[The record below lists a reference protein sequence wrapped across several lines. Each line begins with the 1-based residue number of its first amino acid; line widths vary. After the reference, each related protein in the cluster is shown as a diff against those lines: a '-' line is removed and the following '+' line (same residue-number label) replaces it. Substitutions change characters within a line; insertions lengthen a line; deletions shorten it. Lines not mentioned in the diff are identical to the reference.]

1 MVSKESE
8 QFLSELRFY
17 LMSKGKND
25 DEINEITEELEVHLM
40 EAEADGK
47 DVSHIIG
54 DSPKQYMKSIG
65 ESMST
70 DYRQIAGLVPLMVLL
85 LGAYISI
92 GPAIEGKFSLSKGT
106 LWIAVI
112 TGVIAVGSYGLLIF
126 RVLPK
131 FLHSKWGAV
140 LLLVTSMAVT
150 GSMVLIL
157 LWNQKQGFEPIFT
170 ATPYQ
175 NNVIVAICAVIFIVS
190 AIYTKTWFTIILPV
204 FLSAGSIANRF
215 IPQDVNEDSTYILYT
230 VIAFIIIAAVMIFVF
245 MAKRKKML
253 NNGGK
258 RNV

>member
-8 QFLSELRFY
+8 QFLTELRFY

-65 ESMST
+65 ESMTT
-70 DYRQIAGLVPLMVLL
+70 DYRQMAGLVPLMIIM
-85 LGAYISI
+85 LGAYVCI
-92 GPAIEGKFSLSKGT
+92 GPAIEGNFSLSKGT
-106 LWIAVI
+106 LWIAI
-112 TGVIAVGSYGLLIF
+112 IAGVIAVAGYGVLIF

-131 FLHSKWGAV
+131 FLHSKWSAV
-140 LLLVTSMAVT
+140 LLSGAGVAMT
-150 GSMVLIL
+150 GIMVMVL
-157 LWNQKQGFEPIFT
+157 LWNQKQEFEPVFT
-170 ATPYQ
+170 ATPFQ
-175 NNVIVAICAVIFIVS
+175 NNVIVAVCAVIFIVS
-190 AIYTKTWFTIILPV
+190 AIYTKTWFTIIIPLFISMGP
-204 FLSAGSIANRF
+204 IANRF
-215 IPQDVNEDSTYILYT
+215 IPKDVNENSTYILYT
-230 VIAFIIIAAVMIFVF
+230 VIAFVIIAAIMVFVF
-245 MAKRKKML
+245 IAKRKKML

>member
-8 QFLSELRFY
+8 QFLTELRFY

-25 DEINEITEELEVHLM
+25 EEINEITEELEVHLI

-70 DYRQIAGLVPLMVLL
+70 DYRQMAGLLPLMIL
-85 LGAYISI
+85 LGAYISV
-92 GPAIEGKFSLSKGT
+92 GPAIEGNFSLSKGT

-112 TGVIAVGSYGLLIF
+112 AGSIAVGAYSLLIF

-131 FLHSKWGAV
+131 FLHSKWSAV
-140 LLLVTSMAVT
+140 LLLGASVAVT
-150 GSMVLIL
+150 GLMIMVL
-157 LWNQKQGFEPIFT
+157 LWNQKQGFEPVFT
-170 ATPYQ
+170 ATPFQ
-175 NNVIVAICAVIFIVS
+175 NNVIVAVCAVIFIVS
-190 AIYTKTWFTIILPV
+190 AIYTRTWFTIIIPL
-204 FLSAGSIANRF
+204 FLSAGPIANRF
-215 IPQDVNEDSTYILYT
+215 IPQDVNEDPTYILYT
-230 VIAFIIIAAVMIFVF
+230 VLAFVIIAAIMIFIF

-253 NNGGK
+253 SNGGK

>member
-8 QFLSELRFY
+8 QFLTELRFY

-47 DVSHIIG
+47 DVSYIIG

-70 DYRQIAGLVPLMVLL
+70 DYRQMAGLVPLMILL
-85 LGAYISI
+85 LGAYVSV
-92 GPAIEGKFSLSKGT
+92 GPAIEGNFSLSKGM
-106 LWIAVI
+106 LWIAI
-112 TGVIAVGSYGLLIF
+112 IAGSIAVGAYSLLIF

-131 FLHSKWGAV
+131 FLHSKWSAV
-140 LLLVTSMAVT
+140 LLLGASVAMT
-150 GSMVLIL
+150 GLMVMIL

-170 ATPYQ
+170 ATPFQ
-175 NNVIVAICAVIFIVS
+175 NNVIVAVCAVIFIVS
-190 AIYTKTWFTIILPV
+190 AIYTKTWFTIIIPL
-204 FLSAGSIANRF
+204 FLSVGPIANRF
-215 IPQDVNEDSTYILYT
+215 IPQDVNEDPTYILYT
-230 VIAFIIIAAVMIFVF
+230 LIAFVIIAAFMIFIF

>member
-8 QFLSELRFY
+8 QFLTELRFY

-47 DVSHIIG
+47 DVSYIIG

-70 DYRQIAGLVPLMVLL
+70 DYRQLAGLVPMMILL
-85 LGAYISI
+85 LGAYVSV
-92 GPAIEGKFSLSKGT
+92 GPAIEGNFSLSKGM
-106 LWIAVI
+106 LWIAI
-112 TGVIAVGSYGLLIF
+112 IAGSIAVGAYSLLIF

-131 FLHSKWGAV
+131 FLHSKWSAV
-140 LLLVTSMAVT
+140 LLLGAGVAVT
-150 GSMVLIL
+150 GLMVMIL

-170 ATPYQ
+170 ATPFQ
-175 NNVIVAICAVIFIVS
+175 NNVIVAVCAVIFIVS
-190 AIYTKTWFTIILPV
+190 AIYTKTWFTIIIPL
-204 FLSAGSIANRF
+204 FLSVGPIANRF
-215 IPQDVNEDSTYILYT
+215 IPQDVNEDPTYILYT
-230 VIAFIIIAAVMIFVF
+230 LIAFVIIAAFMIFIF